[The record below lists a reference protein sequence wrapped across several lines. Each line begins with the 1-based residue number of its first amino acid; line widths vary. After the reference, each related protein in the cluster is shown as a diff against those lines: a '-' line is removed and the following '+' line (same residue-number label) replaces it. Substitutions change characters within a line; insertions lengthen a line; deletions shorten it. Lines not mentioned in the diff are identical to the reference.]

1 MVFSGSERGVFV
13 GNWHKEGS
21 RGAVVKGVKVPF
33 IIAESLEN
41 RWLSFVKIKK
51 L

>member
-1 MVFSGSERGVFV
+1 MVFPGPERGVFV

-33 IIAESLEN
+33 IIADTLKD
-41 RWLSFVKIKK
+41 RWLSPAKIRK
-51 L
+51 